1 MLTWSVRISAA
12 LAYTAMAVVVLW
24 TAGLPGGVAAQGTGL
39 AAAAWVAGGLLWLRV
54 VALWVWWSDDNYS
67 WMSRLAAR
75 RRTVSL
81 LKGPRPG
88 RFRSGSNRMDR
99 HNSSSVFASRRWV
112 YLRQS
117 AVWLLLPLACAALA
131 GFSQAYESETVR
143 SVVRAGASVSVA
155 TVVEA
160 HDVVE
165 NTSEGSTIG
174 YFSKLTLAL
183 PGGGTIRA
191 EGAYT
196 PRQPEPDDKVEVL
209 WAPSAP
215 ELGGRVHY
223 QTAMSHYV
231 DQDWGLT
238 LSDLPALAIG
248 TITVLAFVV
257 TLGIA
262 TQEDGL
268 HDLAWRPVS
277 QTVHAVVVSGVLLG
291 ALPYL
296 AGTATSSADALGV
309 LFLSSFALLILY
321 IGMHLRPLLD

>member
-1 MLTWSVRISAA
+1 MT
-12 LAYTAMAVVVLW
+12 
-24 TAGLPGGVAAQGTGL
+24 VAWA
-39 AAAAWVAGGLLWLRV
+39 AGGLLWLRV
-54 VALWVWWSDDNYS
+54 VALWVWWSDDNYF
-67 WMSRLAAR
+67 WMARLADR

-81 LKGPRPG
+81 VKGSRLG
-88 RFRSGSNRMDR
+88 RIRSR
-99 HNSSSVFASRRWV
+99 SSRRYGASRSFDFEGRRWV
-112 YLRQS
+112 YVRQS

-131 GFSQAYESETVR
+131 GFGQTYESETVR

-183 PGGGTIRA
+183 PGGGTISA

-196 PRQPEPDDKVEVL
+196 PGKPEPDDKVEVL

-223 QTAMSHYV
+223 KTTMSHYL
-231 DQDWGLT
+231 DQGWGLT

-248 TITVLAFVV
+248 AITVLAFVV
-257 TLGIA
+257 TLGVA
-262 TQEDGL
+262 TREDGL

-277 QTVHAVVVSGVLLG
+277 QTVHAVVVSGVLLA

-296 AGTATSSADALGV
+296 AGTATGSQGALGV
-309 LFLSSFALLILY
+309 LFLGSFALLVLY
-321 IGMHLRPLLD
+321 IGMHLRLMLD